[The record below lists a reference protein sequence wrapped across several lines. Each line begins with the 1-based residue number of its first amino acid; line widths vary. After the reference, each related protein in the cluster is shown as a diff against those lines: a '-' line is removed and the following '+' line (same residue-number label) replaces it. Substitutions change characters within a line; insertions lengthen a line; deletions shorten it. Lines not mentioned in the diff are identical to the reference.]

1 MARLTLTVTSE
12 QLQLR
17 QPFRI
22 SGYLFENF
30 SVVVVKLSD
39 GRFEGRGEGG
49 GVYYLGD
56 DAPHMLA
63 ELERARDAIEADPS
77 RDELRGLM
85 PPGGARNA
93 VDCAL
98 WELEAARHGMPV
110 WQLAGQTAPR
120 ALRTTF
126 TLGADEPLRMA
137 QAARDCAQAR
147 AIKVKLTGELEL
159 DLARVASIRAA
170 RPDVWLGVDG
180 NQGFGA
186 DDLDAL
192 VAGLSTYRV
201 ALLEQPLARGQE
213 AHLQGYRSA
222 IPIAGD
228 ESILTLDDVPSALGR
243 FDVVNIKLDK
253 CGGLTEGLMMA
264 AEAKRLGLRVMV
276 GNMGG
281 SSLAMAPSFVLGQ
294 SCDIVDLD
302 GPTFLANDRQP
313 GVDYVH
319 GNVWS
324 SAAVWGA
331 GVGVGARVTP

>member
-1 MARLTLTVTSE
+1 MARLTMTVTAE
-12 QLQLR
+12 QLQMR

-22 SGYLFENF
+22 SGYLFEHFN
-30 SVVVVKLSD
+30 VVVVKLSD

-56 DAPHMLA
+56 DVPHMLA
-63 ELERARDAIEADPS
+63 ELERARAAIEADPS
-77 RDELRGLM
+77 RDELRGIM
-85 PPGGARNA
+85 PAGGARNA

-110 WQLAGQTAPR
+110 WQLAGQNAPR

-126 TLGADEPLRMA
+126 TLGADEPVKMA
-137 QAARDCAQAR
+137 AAATQCAQAR
-147 AIKVKLTGELEL
+147 AIKVKLTGDLEL
-159 DLARVASIRAA
+159 DLARVAAIRVA

-180 NQGFGA
+180 NQGFKPEE
-186 DDLDAL
+186 LDTL
-192 VAGLSTYRV
+192 VDGLSAYRV

-213 AHLQGYRSA
+213 AHLQGYRSS

-228 ESILTLDDVPSALGR
+228 ESILTLDDVPKAVGR
-243 FDVVNIKLDK
+243 YDVVNIKLDK
-253 CGGLTEGLMMA
+253 CGGLTEGLLMA
-264 AEAKRLGLRVMV
+264 EEARRLGLSVMV

-294 SCDIVDLD
+294 LCDIVDLD
-302 GPTFLANDRQP
+302 GPTFLSNDRKP

-319 GNVWS
+319 GNVWA

-331 GVGVGARVTP
+331 AKQGAL